1 MKVLMAF
8 EIVKCGIFKFY
19 KNVTIKFLKLMLG
32 QLHRIQEI
40 TYEDISIVCNLNQGV
55 NTL

>member
-1 MKVLMAF
+1 MAF